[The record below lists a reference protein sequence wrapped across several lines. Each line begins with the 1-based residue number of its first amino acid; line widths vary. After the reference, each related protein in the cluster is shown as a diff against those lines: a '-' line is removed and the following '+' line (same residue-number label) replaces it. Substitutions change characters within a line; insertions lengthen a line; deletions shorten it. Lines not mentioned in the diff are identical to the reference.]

1 MNRLLFFVFSITLI
15 TNVSAEELTDI
26 QISSPVMDKATISN
40 EAIEEVDTRNA
51 VDGGDLLKNINGVNT
66 IRRGGHGLE
75 AVIRGQSDQRLNTF
89 LDGAMV
95 YGACSAKMD
104 PASTYANVNNYDS
117 VTVIKGTQSV
127 LFGAGGPGGIVSF
140 KRVTN
145 PVTKPEFRIGQNF
158 DSNAGAYTTSGNMV
172 YPLSS
177 TSYLRLNGSTTNAG
191 NYETGSGIKPLTEYS
206 TTDYTVILGT
216 LLSDGSKLEVNYSN
230 NRQDKVG
237 YPGLNMDIAYSYT
250 DMYTLKYHRVTPL
263 GIFNTMN
270 VELFNTDIDHLMD
283 NTTLGRKAVGAN
295 GAMAWPTSSDTYGG
309 RIIGAIGSNIRTGVD
324 YEHNTKNAEQNMV
337 MSMSGSLMNVH
348 MTYLWPDV
356 ETKKLGLFF
365 EQDLNNISYGLR
377 YDQVELDPLKA
388 DVDPGAANMAIT
400 ANEVYA
406 DSDNGG
412 YAAATKREFDN
423 ISGFIRLNKDLMGGK
438 SYMSLSINERAPDT
452 TELFNAKH
460 NSSAMMRHVGNPHL
474 KSERHM
480 TIEVGH
486 DGMLMGNHIKG
497 SVFYNDVE
505 DYITTHRVADAA
517 MGTRT
522 YKNVDATL
530 YGYEITAHRV
540 VAGIDTTLN
549 LNYTRGEDDTQNR
562 ALPQIMPLAGD
573 LTFEIKSAQSNYGLR
588 INFADTQDRFDSKVL
603 DVAGGTAGYTVY
615 DIFAGFEPTPNLR
628 FTVGMSNITDKRY
641 ATHLNTT
648 NTLDAAAT
656 RTDEP
661 GRSLFGSINYEF

>member
-1 MNRLLFFVFSITLI
+1 MNRLLFIVFSFVFV
-15 TNVSAEELTDI
+15 TNVLAEELTDI

-40 EAIEEVDTRNA
+40 EAIEEIDTRNA
-51 VDGGDLLKNINGVNT
+51 VDGGDLLKNINGVNA

-145 PVTKPEFRIGQNF
+145 PVTKAEYRIGQNF

-172 YPLSS
+172 FPLSS
-177 TSYLRLNGSTTNAG
+177 SSYLRLNGSATNAG
-191 NYETGSGIKPLTEYS
+191 NYETGAGIKPLTEYS

-237 YPGLNMDIAYSYT
+237 YPGLMMDIAYSYT

-283 NTTLGRKAVGAN
+283 NRTLRSGGS
-295 GAMAWPTSSDTYGG
+295 AMATPTSSDTYGG
-309 RIIGAIGSNIRTGVD
+309 RIIGTIGSDIRAGVD
-324 YEHNTKNAEQNMV
+324 YEHNTKNAEQTM
-337 MSMSGSLMNVH
+337 MGSLK
-348 MTYLWPDV
+348 TYLWPDV
-356 ETKKLGLFF
+356 ETEKLGLFF
-365 EQDLNNISYGLR
+365 EKDMNNISYGLR
-377 YDQVELDPLKA
+377 YDQVELDPTRA
-388 DVDPGAANMAIT
+388 GVDPGAGTMQNSANM
-400 ANEVYA
+400 VYA
-406 DSDNGG
+406 MAANGG
-412 YAAATKREFDN
+412 YAAATKRDFDN
-423 ISGFIRLNKDLMGGK
+423 VSGFLRFNNLMNGS
-438 SYMSLSINERAPDT
+438 SYVNLSINERAPDA
-452 TELFNAKH
+452 TELFNAKQ

-474 KSERHM
+474 SSERHM
-480 TIEVGH
+480 TIEIGH
-486 DGMLMGNHIKG
+486 EGMLLGNHVTG
-497 SVFYNDVE
+497 SVFYNDVD
-505 DYITTHRVADAA
+505 DYVTTHRVADAA

-603 DVAGGTAGYTVY
+603 DVAGGTAGYTAY

-648 NTLDAAAT
+648 NNLDAAAT

>member
-51 VDGGDLLKNINGVNT
+51 VDGGDLLKNINGVNA

-95 YGACSAKMD
+95 YGACSSKMD

-145 PVTKPEFRIGQNF
+145 PVTKPEYRIGQNF

-172 YPLSS
+172 FPLSS
-177 TSYLRLNGSTTNAG
+177 SSYLRLNGSATNAG
-191 NYETGSGIKPLTEYS
+191 NYETGAGIKPLTEYS

-237 YPGLNMDIAYSYT
+237 YPGLMMDIAYSYT

-283 NTTLGRKAVGAN
+283 NRTLRSGGS
-295 GAMAWPTSSDTYGG
+295 AMATPTSSDTYGG
-309 RIIGAIGSNIRTGVD
+309 RIIGTIGSDIRAGVD
-324 YEHNTKNAEQNMV
+324 YEHNTKNAEQTM
-337 MSMSGSLMNVH
+337 MGSLK
-348 MTYLWPDV
+348 TYLWPDV
-356 ETKKLGLFF
+356 ETEKLGLFF
-365 EQDLNNISYGLR
+365 EKDMNNISYGLR
-377 YDQVELDPLKA
+377 YDQVELDPTRA
-388 DVDPGAANMAIT
+388 GVDPGAGTMQNSANM
-400 ANEVYA
+400 VYA
-406 DSDNGG
+406 MADNGG
-412 YAAATKREFDN
+412 YAAATKRDFDN
-423 ISGFIRLNKDLMGGK
+423 LSGFLRFNNLMNGSSYLN
-438 SYMSLSINERAPDT
+438 LSINERAPDA
-452 TELFNAKH
+452 TELFNAKQ

-474 KSERHM
+474 SSERHM
-480 TIEVGH
+480 TIEIGH
-486 DGMLMGNHIKG
+486 EGMLLGNHVTG
-497 SVFYNDVE
+497 SVFYNDVD
-505 DYITTHRVADAA
+505 DYVTTHRVADAA

-530 YGYEITAHRV
+530 YGYEITAHRL

-603 DVAGGTAGYTVY
+603 DVAGGTAGYTAY

>member
-1 MNRLLFFVFSITLI
+1 MNRLIIMIFSAILI

-75 AVIRGQSDQRLNTF
+75 AVIRGQSDARLNTF

-95 YGACSAKMD
+95 YGACSSKMD

-127 LFGAGGPGGIVSF
+127 LFGAGGPGGVVSF

-145 PVTKPEFRIGQNF
+145 PVTKPEFSIGQNF
-158 DSNAGAYTTSGNMV
+158 DSNAGAYTTSANMV
-172 YPLSS
+172 FPLSPK
-177 TSYLRLNGSTTNAG
+177 SYLRLNGSSSNAG

-237 YPGLNMDIAYSYT
+237 YPGLLMDIAYSYT

-270 VELFNTDIDHLMD
+270 IELFNTDIDHLMD
-283 NTTLGRKAVGAN
+283 NRTLRSGGMKMDTPA
-295 GAMAWPTSSDTYGG
+295 SSDTYGG
-309 RIIGAIGSNIRTGVD
+309 RIIGSIGADMRAGID
-324 YEHNTKNAEQNMV
+324 YEHNTKNAEQTMMN
-337 MSMSGSLMNVH
+337 SLK
-348 MTYLWPDV
+348 TYLWPDV
-356 ETKKLGLFF
+356 ETEKLGLFF
-365 EQDLNNISYGLR
+365 EKDVNNTSYGLR
-377 YDQVELDPLKA
+377 YDQVELDPTRA
-388 DVDPGAANMAIT
+388 GIDPGAGSMQNSANM
-400 ANEVYA
+400 VYGMA
-406 DSDNGG
+406 ANGG

-423 ISGFIRLNKDLMGGK
+423 ISGFIRFNNLMNGS
-438 SYMSLSINERAPDT
+438 SYLSLSVNERAPDA
-452 TELFNAKH
+452 TELFNAKQ
-460 NSSAMMRHVGNPHL
+460 NSNTMMRHVGNPHL
-474 KSERHM
+474 SSERHM
-480 TIEVGH
+480 TIEFGH
-486 DGMLMGNHIKG
+486 DGMIMGNHIKG
-497 SVFYNDVE
+497 SIFYNDVE
-505 DYITTHRVADAA
+505 DYVTTHRVADS
-517 MGTRT
+517 MSGTRT

-540 VAGIDTTLN
+540 LAGIDTTLN

-562 ALPQIMPLAGD
+562 PLPQIMPLSGD
-573 LTFEIKSAQSNYGLR
+573 LTFEIKSAKSNYGLR
-588 INFADTQDRFDSKVL
+588 INFADTQDNFDSKVL

-615 DIFAGFEPTPNLR
+615 DIFAGFEPSPNLR
-628 FTVGMSNITDKRY
+628 FTVGMGNITDKRY

-648 NTLDAAAT
+648 NNLDSSAT

-661 GRSLFGSINYEF
+661 GRTLFGSVNYEF

>member
-1 MNRLLFFVFSITLI
+1 MNRLLFFVFSITLV
-15 TNVSAEELTDI
+15 TNVTAEELTDI

-127 LFGAGGPGGIVSF
+127 IFGAGGPGGIVSF

-145 PVTKPEFRIGQNF
+145 PVSKPEFRIGQNF

-177 TSYLRLNGSTTNAG
+177 TSYLRLNGSATNAG

-237 YPGLNMDIAYSYT
+237 YPGLMMDIAYSYT

-263 GIFNTMN
+263 GVFSTMN

-283 NTTLGRKAVGAN
+283 NRTLRSGGM
-295 GAMAWPTSSDTYGG
+295 AMATPTSSDTYGG
-309 RIIGAIGSNIRTGVD
+309 RVIGTIGSDIRAGVD
-324 YEHNTKNAEQNMV
+324 YEHNTKNAEQTMGGTLN
-337 MSMSGSLMNVH
+337 
-348 MTYLWPDV
+348 TYLWPDV
-356 ETKKLGLFF
+356 ETEKLGLFF
-365 EQDLNNISYGLR
+365 EKDANNISYGLR
-377 YDQVELDPLKA
+377 YDQVELDPIKA
-388 DVDPGAANMAIT
+388 NVDTGSGMMQRSANQ
-400 ANEVYA
+400 VYA
-406 DSDNGG
+406 MTLGVNASGS
-412 YAAATKREFDN
+412 KREFDN
-423 ISGFIRLNKDLMGGK
+423 ISGFLRFNNFMNSS
-438 SYMSLSINERAPDT
+438 SYLSLSVNERAPDA
-452 TELFNAKH
+452 TELFNAKQ
-460 NSSAMMRHVGNPHL
+460 NNSAMMRHVGNPYL
-474 KSERHM
+474 SSERHM
-480 TIEVGH
+480 TIEFGH
-486 DGMLMGNHIKG
+486 DGMLLGNHVKG
-497 SVFYNDVE
+497 TVFYNDVD
-505 DYITTHRVADAA
+505 DYVTTHRVSDSA
-517 MGTRT
+517 MGART

-530 YGYEITAHRV
+530 YGYEITAHRMI
-540 VAGIDTTLN
+540 AGIDTTLN

-573 LTFEIKSAQSNYGLR
+573 LTFELKSAQSNYGLR
-588 INFADTQDRFDSKVL
+588 INFADTQDRFDSRVL

-648 NTLDAAAT
+648 NTLDASAT

>member
-1 MNRLLFFVFSITLI
+1 MNRLLFFIFSVTLV
-15 TNVSAEELTDI
+15 TNVSAEDLTDI

-40 EAIEEVDTRNA
+40 EAIEEIDTRNA
-51 VDGGDLLKNINGVNT
+51 VDGGDLLKNINGVNA

-145 PVTKPEFRIGQNF
+145 PVTKPEYRIGQNF

-172 YPLSS
+172 FPLSS
-177 TSYLRLNGSTTNAG
+177 SSYLRLNGSATNAG
-191 NYETGSGIKPLTEYS
+191 NYETGAGIKPLTEYS

-237 YPGLNMDIAYSYT
+237 YPGLMMDIAYSYT

-283 NTTLGRKAVGAN
+283 NTTLRSGGS
-295 GAMAWPTSSDTYGG
+295 AMATPASSDTYGG
-309 RIIGAIGSNIRTGVD
+309 RIIGTIGSDIRAGVD
-324 YEHNTKNAEQNMV
+324 YEHNTKNAEQTM
-337 MSMSGSLMNVH
+337 MGSLK
-348 MTYLWPDV
+348 TYLWPDV
-356 ETKKLGLFF
+356 ETEKLGLFF
-365 EQDLNNISYGLR
+365 EKDMNNISYGLR
-377 YDQVELDPLKA
+377 YDQVELDPTRA
-388 DVDPGAANMAIT
+388 GVDPGAGTMQNSANM
-400 ANEVYA
+400 VYA
-406 DSDNGG
+406 MAANGG
-412 YAAATKREFDN
+412 YAAATKRDFDN
-423 ISGFIRLNKDLMGGK
+423 VSGFLRFNNLMNGS
-438 SYMSLSINERAPDT
+438 SYVNLSINERAPDA
-452 TELFNAKH
+452 TELFNAKQ

-474 KSERHM
+474 SSERHM
-480 TIEVGH
+480 TIEIGH
-486 DGMLMGNHIKG
+486 EGMLLGNHVTG
-497 SVFYNDVE
+497 SVFYNDVD
-505 DYITTHRVADAA
+505 DYVTTHRVADAA

-603 DVAGGTAGYTVY
+603 DVAGGTAGYTAY

-648 NTLDAAAT
+648 NNLDAAAT

>member
-15 TNVSAEELTDI
+15 TNVSAEDLTDI

-51 VDGGDLLKNINGVNT
+51 VDGGDLLKNINGVNA
-66 IRRGGHGLE
+66 IRRGGHGLDP
-75 AVIRGQSDQRLNTF
+75 VIRGQSDQRLNTF

-145 PVTKPEFRIGQNF
+145 PVTKPEYRIGQNF

-172 YPLSS
+172 FPLSS
-177 TSYLRLNGSTTNAG
+177 SSYLRLNGSATNAG
-191 NYETGSGIKPLTEYS
+191 NYETGAGIKPLTEYS

-237 YPGLNMDIAYSYT
+237 YPGLMMDIVYSYT

-283 NTTLGRKAVGAN
+283 NRTLRSGGS
-295 GAMAWPTSSDTYGG
+295 AMATPTSSDTYGG
-309 RIIGAIGSNIRTGVD
+309 RIIGTIGSDIRAGVD
-324 YEHNTKNAEQNMV
+324 YEHNTKNAEQTM
-337 MSMSGSLMNVH
+337 MGSLK
-348 MTYLWPDV
+348 TYLWPDV
-356 ETKKLGLFF
+356 ETEKLGLFF
-365 EQDLNNISYGLR
+365 EKDMNNISYGLR
-377 YDQVELDPLKA
+377 YDQVELDPTRA
-388 DVDPGAANMAIT
+388 GVDPGAGTMQNSANM
-400 ANEVYA
+400 VYA
-406 DSDNGG
+406 MAANGG
-412 YAAATKREFDN
+412 YAAATKRDFDN
-423 ISGFIRLNKDLMGGK
+423 VSGFLRFNNLMNGS
-438 SYMSLSINERAPDT
+438 SYVNLSINERAPDA
-452 TELFNAKH
+452 TELFNAKQ

-474 KSERHM
+474 SSERHM
-480 TIEVGH
+480 TIEIGH
-486 DGMLMGNHIKG
+486 EGMLLGNHVTG
-497 SVFYNDVE
+497 SVFYNDVD
-505 DYITTHRVADAA
+505 DYVTTHRVADAA

-603 DVAGGTAGYTVY
+603 DVAGGTAGYTAY

-648 NTLDAAAT
+648 NNLDAAAT

>member
-15 TNVSAEELTDI
+15 TNVSAEDLTDI

-40 EAIEEVDTRNA
+40 EAIEEIDTRNA

-75 AVIRGQSDQRLNTF
+75 AVIRGQNDQRLNTF

-145 PVTKPEFRIGQNF
+145 PVTNPEFRFGQNF
-158 DSNAGAYTTSGNMV
+158 NTNAGAYTTSGNIV
-172 YPLSS
+172 FPLSS
-177 TSYLRLNGSTTNAG
+177 KSYLRLNGSSTNAG
-191 NYETGSGIKPLTEYS
+191 NYETGSGIKPLTEYV
-206 TTDYTVILGT
+206 TTDYTIILGT
-216 LLSDGSKLEVNYSN
+216 MLTDGSKLEVNYSN
-230 NRQDKVG
+230 NRQDQVG
-237 YPGLNMDIAYSYT
+237 YPGLMMDIAYSYT
-250 DMYTLKYHRVTPL
+250 DMYTLKYHRVTSI
-263 GIFNTMN
+263 GIFSKMN

-283 NTTLGRKAVGAN
+283 NTTLRGTTGN
-295 GAMAWPTSSDTYGG
+295 GSMFTPSSSDTYGG
-309 RIIGAIGSNIRTGVD
+309 RIIGTIGNDIRAGID
-324 YEHNTKNAEQNMV
+324 YEHNTKNAEQNMT
-337 MSMSGSLMNVH
+337 MMGSNVFMMH
-348 MTYLWPDV
+348 LWPDV
-356 ETKKLGLFF
+356 ETEKLGLFF
-365 EQDLNNISYGLR
+365 EKDMGNVSYGLR
-377 YDQVELDPLKA
+377 YDQVELEPHKQT
-388 DVDPGAANMAIT
+388 V
-400 ANEVYA
+400 
-406 DSDNGG
+406 DNGMM
-412 YAAATKREFDN
+412 ATQISPNALYTSVYDGTVTASKKDFDN
-423 ISGFIRLNKDLMGGK
+423 ISGFIRMNKELSHGD
-438 SYMSLSINERAPDT
+438 SYVSFSVNERAPDT
-452 TELFNAKH
+452 TELFNAK
-460 NSSAMMRHVGNPHL
+460 NSSTNMMKHVGNPNL
-474 KSERHM
+474 SSERHM
-480 TIEVGH
+480 TLEAGYE
-486 DGMLMGNHIKG
+486 GMFMGNHIIG
-497 SVFYNDVE
+497 SIYYNDVD
-505 DYITTHRVADAA
+505 DYVTTYRQNDNA
-517 MGTRT
+517 MMARL

-530 YGYEITAHRV
+530 YGYELTAHRII
-540 VAGIDTTLN
+540 AGIDTTLN

-573 LTFEIKSAQSNYGLR
+573 LTFELKSAKTNYGLR
-588 INFADTQDRFDSKVL
+588 INFADTQDSFDSKVL
-603 DVAGGTAGYTVY
+603 DIGETAGYTVY

-648 NTLDAAAT
+648 NTLDASAD

>member
-1 MNRLLFFVFSITLI
+1 MNRLLFFVFSITLV
-15 TNVSAEELTDI
+15 TNVTAEELTDI

-104 PASTYANVNNYDS
+104 PASTYSNVNNYDS

-145 PVTKPEFRIGQNF
+145 PVSKPEFRIGQNF

-177 TSYLRLNGSTTNAG
+177 TSYLRLNGSATNAG

-237 YPGLNMDIAYSYT
+237 YPGLMMDIAYSYT

-263 GIFNTMN
+263 GVFSTMN

-283 NTTLGRKAVGAN
+283 NRTLRSGGM
-295 GAMAWPTSSDTYGG
+295 AMATPTSSDTYGG
-309 RIIGAIGSNIRTGVD
+309 RVIGTIGSDIRAGVD
-324 YEHNTKNAEQNMV
+324 YEHNTKNAEQTMGGTLN
-337 MSMSGSLMNVH
+337 
-348 MTYLWPDV
+348 TYLWPDV
-356 ETKKLGLFF
+356 ETEKLGLFF
-365 EQDLNNISYGLR
+365 EKDANNISYGLR
-377 YDQVELDPLKA
+377 YDQVELDPIKA
-388 DVDPGAANMAIT
+388 NVDTGSGMMQRSANQ
-400 ANEVYA
+400 VYA
-406 DSDNGG
+406 MTLGVNASGS
-412 YAAATKREFDN
+412 KREFDN
-423 ISGFIRLNKDLMGGK
+423 ISGFLRFNNFMNSS
-438 SYMSLSINERAPDT
+438 SYLSLSVNERAPDA
-452 TELFNAKH
+452 TELFNAKQ
-460 NSSAMMRHVGNPHL
+460 NNSAMMRHVGNPYL
-474 KSERHM
+474 SSERHM
-480 TIEVGH
+480 TIEFGH
-486 DGMLMGNHIKG
+486 DGMLLGNHVKG
-497 SVFYNDVE
+497 TVFYNDVD
-505 DYITTHRVADAA
+505 DYVTTHRVSDSA
-517 MGTRT
+517 MGART

-530 YGYEITAHRV
+530 YGYEITAHRMI
-540 VAGIDTTLN
+540 AGIDTTLN

-573 LTFEIKSAQSNYGLR
+573 LTFELKSAQSNYGLR
-588 INFADTQDRFDSKVL
+588 INFADTQDRFDSRVL

>member
-1 MNRLLFFVFSITLI
+1 MNRLLFFVFSITLV
-15 TNVSAEELTDI
+15 TNVTAEELTDI

-145 PVTKPEFRIGQNF
+145 PVSKPEFRIGQNF

-177 TSYLRLNGSTTNAG
+177 TSYLRLNGSATNAG

-237 YPGLNMDIAYSYT
+237 YPGLMMDIAYSYT

-263 GIFNTMN
+263 GVFSTMN

-283 NTTLGRKAVGAN
+283 NRTLRSGGM
-295 GAMAWPTSSDTYGG
+295 AMATPTSSDTYGG
-309 RIIGAIGSNIRTGVD
+309 RVIGTIGSDIRAGVD
-324 YEHNTKNAEQNMV
+324 YEHNTKNAEQTMGGTLN
-337 MSMSGSLMNVH
+337 
-348 MTYLWPDV
+348 TYLWPDV
-356 ETKKLGLFF
+356 ETEKLGLFF
-365 EQDLNNISYGLR
+365 EKDANNISYGLR
-377 YDQVELDPLKA
+377 YDQVELDPIKA
-388 DVDPGAANMAIT
+388 NVDTGSGMMQRSANQ
-400 ANEVYA
+400 VYA
-406 DSDNGG
+406 MTLGVNASGS
-412 YAAATKREFDN
+412 KREFDN
-423 ISGFIRLNKDLMGGK
+423 ISGFLRFNNFMNSS
-438 SYMSLSINERAPDT
+438 SYLSLSVNERAPDA
-452 TELFNAKH
+452 TELFNAKQ
-460 NSSAMMRHVGNPHL
+460 NNSAMMRHVGNPYL
-474 KSERHM
+474 SSERHM
-480 TIEVGH
+480 TIEFGH
-486 DGMLMGNHIKG
+486 DGMLLGNHVKG
-497 SVFYNDVE
+497 TVFYNDVD
-505 DYITTHRVADAA
+505 DYVTTHRVSDSA
-517 MGTRT
+517 MGART

-530 YGYEITAHRV
+530 YGYEITAHRMI
-540 VAGIDTTLN
+540 AGIDTTLN

-573 LTFEIKSAQSNYGLR
+573 LTFELKSAQSNYGLR
-588 INFADTQDRFDSKVL
+588 INFADTQDRFDSRVL

-648 NTLDAAAT
+648 NTLDASAT

>member
-51 VDGGDLLKNINGVNT
+51 VDGGDLLKNINGVNA

-145 PVTKPEFRIGQNF
+145 PVTKPEYRIGQNF

-172 YPLSS
+172 FPLSS
-177 TSYLRLNGSTTNAG
+177 SSYLRLNGSATNAG
-191 NYETGSGIKPLTEYS
+191 NYETGAGIKPLTEYS

-237 YPGLNMDIAYSYT
+237 YPGLMMDIAYSYT

-283 NTTLGRKAVGAN
+283 NRTLRSGGS
-295 GAMAWPTSSDTYGG
+295 AMATPTSSDTYGG
-309 RIIGAIGSNIRTGVD
+309 RIIGTIGSDIRAGVD
-324 YEHNTKNAEQNMV
+324 YEHNTKNAEQTM
-337 MSMSGSLMNVH
+337 MGSLK
-348 MTYLWPDV
+348 TYLWPDV
-356 ETKKLGLFF
+356 ETEKLGLFF
-365 EQDLNNISYGLR
+365 EKDMNDISYGLR
-377 YDQVELDPLKA
+377 FDQVELDPTRA
-388 DVDPGAANMAIT
+388 GVDPGAGTMQNSANM
-400 ANEVYA
+400 VYA
-406 DSDNGG
+406 MAANGG
-412 YAAATKREFDN
+412 YAAATKRDFDN
-423 ISGFIRLNKDLMGGK
+423 VSGFLRFNNLMNGS
-438 SYMSLSINERAPDT
+438 SYVNLSINERAPDA
-452 TELFNAKH
+452 TELFNAKQ

-474 KSERHM
+474 SSERHM
-480 TIEVGH
+480 TIEIGH
-486 DGMLMGNHIKG
+486 EGMLLGNHVTG
-497 SVFYNDVE
+497 SVFYNDVD
-505 DYITTHRVADAA
+505 DYVTTHRVADAA

-603 DVAGGTAGYTVY
+603 DVAGGTAGYTAY

-648 NTLDAAAT
+648 NTLDATAT

>member
-1 MNRLLFFVFSITLI
+1 
-15 TNVSAEELTDI
+15 
-26 QISSPVMDKATISN
+26 MDKATISN

-51 VDGGDLLKNINGVNT
+51 VDGGDLLKNINGVNA

-145 PVTKPEFRIGQNF
+145 PVTKPEYRIGQNF

-172 YPLSS
+172 FPLSS
-177 TSYLRLNGSTTNAG
+177 SSYLRLNGSATNAG
-191 NYETGSGIKPLTEYS
+191 NYETGAGIKPLTEYS

-237 YPGLNMDIAYSYT
+237 YPGLMMDIAYSYT

-283 NTTLGRKAVGAN
+283 NRTLRSGGS
-295 GAMAWPTSSDTYGG
+295 AMATPTSSDTYGG
-309 RIIGAIGSNIRTGVD
+309 RIIGTIGSDIRAGVD
-324 YEHNTKNAEQNMV
+324 YEHNTKNAEQTM
-337 MSMSGSLMNVH
+337 MGSLK
-348 MTYLWPDV
+348 TYLWPDV
-356 ETKKLGLFF
+356 ETEKLGLFF
-365 EQDLNNISYGLR
+365 EKDMNDISYGLR
-377 YDQVELDPLKA
+377 FDQVELDPTRA
-388 DVDPGAANMAIT
+388 GVDPGAGTMQNSANM
-400 ANEVYA
+400 VYA
-406 DSDNGG
+406 MAANGG
-412 YAAATKREFDN
+412 YAAATKRDFDN
-423 ISGFIRLNKDLMGGK
+423 VSGFLRFNNLMNGS
-438 SYMSLSINERAPDT
+438 SYVNLSINERAPDA
-452 TELFNAKH
+452 TELFNAKQ

-474 KSERHM
+474 SSERHM
-480 TIEVGH
+480 TIEIGH
-486 DGMLMGNHIKG
+486 EGMLLGNHITG
-497 SVFYNDVE
+497 SVFYNDVD
-505 DYITTHRVADAA
+505 DYVTTHRVADAA

-603 DVAGGTAGYTVY
+603 DVAGGTAGYTAY

-648 NTLDAAAT
+648 NTLDATAT

>member
-1 MNRLLFFVFSITLI
+1 
-15 TNVSAEELTDI
+15 
-26 QISSPVMDKATISN
+26 MDKATISN

-51 VDGGDLLKNINGVNT
+51 VDGGDLLKNINGVNA

-145 PVTKPEFRIGQNF
+145 PVTKPEYRIGQNF
-158 DSNAGAYTTSGNMV
+158 DSNAGSYTTSGNMV
-172 YPLSS
+172 FPLSS
-177 TSYLRLNGSTTNAG
+177 SSYLRLNGSATNAG
-191 NYETGSGIKPLTEYS
+191 NYETGAGIKPLTEYS

-237 YPGLNMDIAYSYT
+237 YPGLMMDIAYSYT

-283 NTTLGRKAVGAN
+283 NRTLRSGGS
-295 GAMAWPTSSDTYGG
+295 AMATPTSSDTYGG
-309 RIIGAIGSNIRTGVD
+309 RIIGTIGSDIRAGVD
-324 YEHNTKNAEQNMV
+324 YEHNTKNAEQTM
-337 MSMSGSLMNVH
+337 MGSLK
-348 MTYLWPDV
+348 TLLWPDV
-356 ETKKLGLFF
+356 ETEKLGLFF
-365 EQDLNNISYGLR
+365 EKDMNNISYGLR
-377 YDQVELDPLKA
+377 YDQVELDPIRA
-388 DVDPGAANMAIT
+388 GVDPGAGTMQNSANM
-400 ANEVYA
+400 VYA
-406 DSDNGG
+406 MAANGG
-412 YAAATKREFDN
+412 YAAAAKRDFDN
-423 ISGFIRLNKDLMGGK
+423 VSGFLRFNNLMNGS
-438 SYMSLSINERAPDT
+438 SYVNLSINERAPDA
-452 TELFNAKH
+452 TELFNAKQ

-474 KSERHM
+474 SSERHM
-480 TIEVGH
+480 TIEIGH
-486 DGMLMGNHIKG
+486 EGMLLGNHVTG
-497 SVFYNDVE
+497 SVFYNDVD
-505 DYITTHRVADAA
+505 DYVTTHRVADAA

-549 LNYTRGEDDTQNR
+549 LNYTRAEDDTQNR

-603 DVAGGTAGYTVY
+603 DVAGGTAGYTAY

-648 NTLDAAAT
+648 NNLDAAAT

>member
-1 MNRLLFFVFSITLI
+1 
-15 TNVSAEELTDI
+15 
-26 QISSPVMDKATISN
+26 MDKATISN

-145 PVTKPEFRIGQNF
+145 PVTKPEYRIGQNF
-158 DSNAGAYTTSGNMV
+158 DSNAGSYTTSGNMV
-172 YPLSS
+172 FPLSS
-177 TSYLRLNGSTTNAG
+177 SSYLRLNGSATNAG
-191 NYETGSGIKPLTEYS
+191 NYETGAGIKPLTEYS

-237 YPGLNMDIAYSYT
+237 YPGLMMDIAYSYT

-283 NTTLGRKAVGAN
+283 NRTLRSGGS
-295 GAMAWPTSSDTYGG
+295 AMATPASSDTYGG
-309 RIIGAIGSNIRTGVD
+309 RIIGTIGSDIRAGVD
-324 YEHNTKNAEQNMV
+324 YEHNTKNAEQTM
-337 MSMSGSLMNVH
+337 MGSLK
-348 MTYLWPDV
+348 TYLWPDV
-356 ETKKLGLFF
+356 ETEKLGLFF
-365 EQDLNNISYGLR
+365 EKDMNNISYGLR
-377 YDQVELDPLKA
+377 YDQVELDPTRA
-388 DVDPGAANMAIT
+388 GVDPGAGTMQNSANM
-400 ANEVYA
+400 VYA
-406 DSDNGG
+406 MAANGG
-412 YAAATKREFDN
+412 YAAATKRDFDN
-423 ISGFIRLNKDLMGGK
+423 VSGFLRFNNLMNGS
-438 SYMSLSINERAPDT
+438 SYVNLSINERAPDA
-452 TELFNAKH
+452 TELFNAKQ

-474 KSERHM
+474 SSERHM
-480 TIEVGH
+480 TIEIGH
-486 DGMLMGNHIKG
+486 EGMLLGNHVTG
-497 SVFYNDVE
+497 SVFYNDVD
-505 DYITTHRVADAA
+505 DYVTTHRVADAA

-549 LNYTRGEDDTQNR
+549 LNYTRAEDDTQNR

-588 INFADTQDRFDSKVL
+588 INFADMQDRFDSKVL
-603 DVAGGTAGYTVY
+603 DVAGGTAGYTAY

-648 NTLDAAAT
+648 NNLDAAAT

>member
-15 TNVSAEELTDI
+15 TNVSAEDLTDI

-51 VDGGDLLKNINGVNT
+51 VDGGDLLKNINGVNA

-145 PVTKPEFRIGQNF
+145 PVTKPEYRIGQNF

-172 YPLSS
+172 FPLSS
-177 TSYLRLNGSTTNAG
+177 SSYLRLNGSATNAG
-191 NYETGSGIKPLTEYS
+191 NYETGAGIKPLTEYS

-237 YPGLNMDIAYSYT
+237 YPGLMMDIAYSYT

-283 NTTLGRKAVGAN
+283 NRTLRSGGS
-295 GAMAWPTSSDTYGG
+295 AMATPTSSDTYGG
-309 RIIGAIGSNIRTGVD
+309 RIIGTIGSDIRAGVD
-324 YEHNTKNAEQNMV
+324 YEHNTKNAEQTM
-337 MSMSGSLMNVH
+337 MGSLK
-348 MTYLWPDV
+348 TYLWPDV
-356 ETKKLGLFF
+356 ETEKLGLFF
-365 EQDLNNISYGLR
+365 EKDMNNISYGLR
-377 YDQVELDPLKA
+377 YDQVELDPTRA
-388 DVDPGAANMAIT
+388 GVDPGAGTMQNSANM
-400 ANEVYA
+400 VYA
-406 DSDNGG
+406 MAANGG
-412 YAAATKREFDN
+412 YAAATKRDFDN
-423 ISGFIRLNKDLMGGK
+423 VSGFLRFNNLMNGS
-438 SYMSLSINERAPDT
+438 SYVNLSINERAPDA
-452 TELFNAKH
+452 TELFNAKQ

-474 KSERHM
+474 SSERHM
-480 TIEVGH
+480 TIEIGH
-486 DGMLMGNHIKG
+486 EGMLLGNHVTG
-497 SVFYNDVE
+497 SVFYNDVD
-505 DYITTHRVADAA
+505 DYVTTHRVADAA

-603 DVAGGTAGYTVY
+603 DVAGGTAGYTAY

-648 NTLDAAAT
+648 NNLDAAAT

>member
-1 MNRLLFFVFSITLI
+1 MNRLLFFVFSITLV
-15 TNVSAEELTDI
+15 TNVTAEELTDI

-145 PVTKPEFRIGQNF
+145 PVSKPEFRIGQNF

-177 TSYLRLNGSTTNAG
+177 TSYLRLNGSATNAG

-237 YPGLNMDIAYSYT
+237 YPGLMMDIAYSYT

-263 GIFNTMN
+263 GVFSTMN

-283 NTTLGRKAVGAN
+283 NRTLRSGGM
-295 GAMAWPTSSDTYGG
+295 AMATPTSSDTYGG
-309 RIIGAIGSNIRTGVD
+309 RVIGTIGSDIRAGVD
-324 YEHNTKNAEQNMV
+324 YEHNTKNAEQTMGGTLN
-337 MSMSGSLMNVH
+337 
-348 MTYLWPDV
+348 TYLWPDV
-356 ETKKLGLFF
+356 ETEKLGLFF
-365 EQDLNNISYGLR
+365 EKDANNISYGLR
-377 YDQVELDPLKA
+377 YDQVELDPIKA
-388 DVDPGAANMAIT
+388 NVDTGSGMMQRSANQ
-400 ANEVYA
+400 VYA
-406 DSDNGG
+406 MTLGVNASGS
-412 YAAATKREFDN
+412 KREFDN
-423 ISGFIRLNKDLMGGK
+423 ISGFLRFNNFMNSS
-438 SYMSLSINERAPDT
+438 SYLSLSVNERAPDA
-452 TELFNAKH
+452 TELFNAKQ
-460 NSSAMMRHVGNPHL
+460 NNSAMMRHVGNPYL
-474 KSERHM
+474 SSERHM
-480 TIEVGH
+480 TIEFGH
-486 DGMLMGNHIKG
+486 DGMLLGNHVKG
-497 SVFYNDVE
+497 TVFYNDVD
-505 DYITTHRVADAA
+505 DYVTTHRVSDSA
-517 MGTRT
+517 MGART

-530 YGYEITAHRV
+530 YGYEITAHRMI
-540 VAGIDTTLN
+540 AGIDTTLN

-573 LTFEIKSAQSNYGLR
+573 LTFELKSAQSNYGLR
-588 INFADTQDRFDSKVL
+588 INFADTQDHFDSRVL

-648 NTLDAAAT
+648 NTLDAAT

>member
-1 MNRLLFFVFSITLI
+1 MNRLLFFVFSITLV
-15 TNVSAEELTDI
+15 TNVTAEELTDI

-145 PVTKPEFRIGQNF
+145 PVSKPEFRIGQNF

-177 TSYLRLNGSTTNAG
+177 TSYLRLNGSATNAG

-237 YPGLNMDIAYSYT
+237 YPGLMMDIAYSYT

-263 GIFNTMN
+263 GVFSTMN

-283 NTTLGRKAVGAN
+283 NRTLRSGGM
-295 GAMAWPTSSDTYGG
+295 AMATPTSSDTYGG
-309 RIIGAIGSNIRTGVD
+309 RVIGTIGSDIRAGVD
-324 YEHNTKNAEQNMV
+324 YEHNTKNAEQTMGGTLN
-337 MSMSGSLMNVH
+337 
-348 MTYLWPDV
+348 TYLWPDV
-356 ETKKLGLFF
+356 ETEKLGLFF
-365 EQDLNNISYGLR
+365 EKDANNISYGLR
-377 YDQVELDPLKA
+377 YDQVELDPIKA
-388 DVDPGAANMAIT
+388 NVDTGSGMMQRSANQ
-400 ANEVYA
+400 VYA
-406 DSDNGG
+406 MTLGVNASGS
-412 YAAATKREFDN
+412 KREFDN
-423 ISGFIRLNKDLMGGK
+423 ISGFLRFNNFMNSS
-438 SYMSLSINERAPDT
+438 SYLSLSVNERAPDA
-452 TELFNAKH
+452 TELFNAKQ
-460 NSSAMMRHVGNPHL
+460 NNSAMMRHVGNPYL
-474 KSERHM
+474 SSERHM
-480 TIEVGH
+480 TIEFGH
-486 DGMLMGNHIKG
+486 DGMLLGNHVKG
-497 SVFYNDVE
+497 TVFYNDVD
-505 DYITTHRVADAA
+505 DYVTTHRVSDSA
-517 MGTRT
+517 MGART

-530 YGYEITAHRV
+530 YGYEITAHRMI
-540 VAGIDTTLN
+540 AGIDTTLN

-573 LTFEIKSAQSNYGLR
+573 LTFELKSAQSNYGLR
-588 INFADTQDRFDSKVL
+588 INFADTQDRFDSRVL

-648 NTLDAAAT
+648 NSLDAAAT

>member
-1 MNRLLFFVFSITLI
+1 MNRFLFFVFSSTLM
-15 TNVSAEELTDI
+15 TNVLAEELTDI

-158 DSNAGAYTTSGNMV
+158 DSNAGAYTTSGNIV

-177 TSYLRLNGSTTNAG
+177 TSYLRLNGSATNAG
-191 NYETGSGIKPLTEYS
+191 NYETGAGIKPLTEYS
-206 TTDYTVILGT
+206 TTDYTAILGT
-216 LLSDGSKLEVNYSN
+216 ILSDGSKLEVNYSN
-230 NRQDKVG
+230 NRQYKVG
-237 YPGLNMDIAYSYT
+237 YPGLAMDIAYSYT

-283 NTTLGRKAVGAN
+283 NTTMRGESGA
-295 GAMAWPTSSDTYGG
+295 GSMSTPTSSDTYGG
-309 RIIGAIGSNIRTGVD
+309 RIIGTIGSDIRAGID
-324 YEHNTKNAEQNMV
+324 YEHNTKNAEQNMH
-337 MSMSGSLMNVH
+337 MMGDPSSLLLA
-348 MTYLWPDV
+348 YLWPDV
-356 ETKKLGLFF
+356 ETEKLGLFF
-365 EQDLNNISYGLR
+365 EKDLNDISYGLR
-377 YDQVELDPLKA
+377 YDQVELDPTRANVDAGVA
-388 DVDPGAANMAIT
+388 DMMQMSANQIYAVAA
-400 ANEVYA
+400 
-406 DSDNGG
+406 NGG
-412 YAAATKREFDN
+412 YAAATKRDFDN
-423 ISGFIRLNKDLMGGK
+423 ISGFIRLNKDMMGGK
-438 SYMSLSINERAPDT
+438 SYMSFSINERAPDT
-452 TELFNAKH
+452 TELFNAKTAM
-460 NSSAMMRHVGNPHL
+460 NMSAGNRHIGNPHL

-480 TIEVGH
+480 TIELGH
-486 DGMLMGNHIKG
+486 DGMFMGNHITG

-505 DYITTHRVADAA
+505 DFVTTYRV
-517 MGTRT
+517 GGSTSTPRS
-522 YKNVDATL
+522 YKNVNATL
-530 YGYEITAHRV
+530 YGYEVTVHRV
-540 VAGIDTTLN
+540 MSGIDTTLN
-549 LNYTRGEDDTQNR
+549 LNYTRGEDDTQNI

-588 INFADTQDRFDSKVL
+588 INFADTQDRFDSNVL
-603 DVAGGTAGYTVY
+603 DTGETSGYTVY

-641 ATHLNTT
+641 GTHLN
-648 NTLDAAAT
+648 NNNVLDGASVT
-656 RTDEP
+656 KVDEP
-661 GRSLFGSINYEF
+661 GRSLFGSVNYEF

>member
-1 MNRLLFFVFSITLI
+1 MNRFLFLI
-15 TNVSAEELTDI
+15 FGAVLINNVAAEEITDI

-51 VDGGDLLKNINGVNT
+51 VDGGDLLKNINGVNA

-145 PVTKPEFRIGQNF
+145 PVAKPEFRIGQNF

-177 TSYLRLNGSTTNAG
+177 TSYLRLNGSASNAG

-237 YPGLNMDIAYSYT
+237 YPGLMMDIAYSYT

-263 GIFNTMN
+263 GIFSAMN
-270 VELFNTDIDHLMD
+270 IELFNTDIDHLMD
-283 NTTLGRKAVGAN
+283 NRTLRSGGT
-295 GAMAWPTSSDTYGG
+295 AMATPTSSDTYGG
-309 RIIGAIGSNIRTGVD
+309 RIIGTIGSDMRAGID
-324 YEHNTKNAEQNMV
+324 YEHNTKNAEQTMGGTLN
-337 MSMSGSLMNVH
+337 
-348 MTYLWPDV
+348 TYLWPDV
-356 ETKKLGLFF
+356 ETEKLGLFF
-365 EQDLNNISYGLR
+365 EKDIKGISYGLR
-377 YDQVELDPLKA
+377 YDQVELDPTRA
-388 DVDPGAANMAIT
+388 DVDPGAGMMQHSANT
-400 ANEVYA
+400 VYA
-406 DSDNGG
+406 VAANGG
-412 YAAATKREFDN
+412 YASATKREFDN
-423 ISGFIRLNKDLMGGK
+423 VSGFVRLNNLMNGS
-438 SYMSLSINERAPDT
+438 SYLSLSINERAPDA
-452 TELFNAKH
+452 TELFNAKQ

-474 KSERHM
+474 SSERHM
-480 TIEVGH
+480 TIEFGH
-486 DGMLMGNHIKG
+486 EGMLLGNHVKG
-497 SVFYNDVE
+497 TVFYNDVD
-505 DYITTHRVADAA
+505 DYVTTHRVSDSA

-530 YGYEITAHRV
+530 YGYEVTAHRV
-540 VAGIDTTLN
+540 IAGIDTTLN

-573 LTFEIKSAQSNYGLR
+573 LTFELKSAQSNYGLR
-588 INFADTQDRFDSKVL
+588 INFADTQDRIDSKVL

-615 DIFAGFEPTPNLR
+615 DIFAGFEPSPNLR
-628 FTVGMSNITDKRY
+628 FTIGMSNITDKRY

-648 NTLDAAAT
+648 NNLDSAAT